1 MRSNRRFLALVFIGS
16 CLGAAAACSLI
27 TDVDRSKIE
36 GAGGTAGDADA
47 AVGGLAATAT
57 GGAISHLDSG
67 TEDAGQESDAS
78 TSNPGN

>member
-36 GAGGTAGDADA
+36 GAGGANGEADA
-47 AVGGLAATAT
+47 AVGGSAT
-57 GGAISHLDSG
+57 GGSVSHVDSG
-67 TEDAGQESDAS
+67 TEDDAGNQSDAAADDP
-78 TSNPGN
+78 ND